1 MEKKY
6 AVLGVL
12 VLLLATTAVF
22 AGGVDAVFYPAG
34 DYTIAILTNTVGAAV
49 TGLHVEFDQEVTITN
64 KIEIGGYLPATG
76 EMTGTTF
83 DFAGGSL
90 VAAGGVELDWQPA
103 DAKPV
108 LISWLDN
115 GKPVGAPYFTSL
127 DVFGL
132 LLGQG
137 IVAMREANPEQLNA
151 LFIQFFADNKDYFEQ
166 VSQSLGMPLEQSL
179 MPIIMAAPAEGIA
192 NFFNTLVGML
202 GATSLDDVLHGDVDF
217 SALLVL
223 LGS

>member
-76 EMTGTTF
+76 ELTGTTF
-83 DFAGGSL
+83 NFAGGSL

-137 IVAMREANPEQLNA
+137 IVAMREANPEGLNA
-151 LFIQFFADNKDYFEQ
+151 LFTQFFTDNKDYFDQ

-192 NFFNTLVGML
+192 NFFSTLVGML

>member
-1 MEKKY
+1 
-6 AVLGVL
+6 
-12 VLLLATTAVF
+12 
-22 AGGVDAVFYPAG
+22 
-34 DYTIAILTNTVGAAV
+34 
-49 TGLHVEFDQEVTITN
+49 
-64 KIEIGGYLPATG
+64 
-76 EMTGTTF
+76 MTGTTC

-103 DAKPV
+103 EAKPV

-115 GKPVGAPYFTSL
+115 GKSVGAPYFTSL
-127 DVFGL
+127 DIFGR
-132 LLGQG
+132 LLGEG

-151 LFIQFFADNKDYFEQ
+151 LFSHFFADNKDYFDQ
-166 VSQSLGMPLEQSL
+166 VSHSLGMPLEQSV
-179 MPIIMAAPAEGIA
+179 MPIIMAAPAEGIT

-217 SALLVL
+217 SALLGL

>member
-1 MEKKY
+1 MEKKF

-12 VLLLATTAVF
+12 VLLLATTAAF
-22 AGGVDAVFYPAG
+22 AGGVGTAFYPAG
-34 DYTIAILTNTVGAAV
+34 DYSIVILTNTVGTAV
-49 TGLHVEFDQEVTITN
+49 TGLHVEFDKEVTITN

-76 EMTGTTF
+76 KLTGTAF

-108 LISWLDN
+108 LISWLSN

-127 DVFGL
+127 DVFGM
-132 LLGQG
+132 LLGKG
-137 IVAMREANPEQLNA
+137 IVAMREANPQQLQA
-151 LFIQFFADNKDYFEQ
+151 LFTKFFADNKDYFDQ
-166 VSQSLGMPLEQSL
+166 VSQSLGMPLQQSL

-202 GATSLDDVLHGDVDF
+202 GAKSLDDVLHGDVDF
-217 SALLVL
+217 SALMPL
-223 LGS
+223 LGQ

>member
-6 AVLGVL
+6 AILGVL
-12 VLLLATTAVF
+12 VLLLATTAAF
-22 AGGVDAVFYPAG
+22 AGGVDTAFYPAG
-34 DYTIAILTNTVGAAV
+34 DYTVAVLTNTTGAAV

-76 EMTGTTF
+76 ELTGTTF

-90 VAAGGVELDWQPA
+90 VAAGGVEIDWQPA

-115 GKPVGAPYFTSL
+115 GKPVGTPYFTSL
-127 DVFGL
+127 DVFGM

-137 IVAMREANPEQLNA
+137 IVAMREANPAQLGA
-151 LFIQFFADNKDYFEQ
+151 LFTQFFADNKDYFDE

-192 NFFNTLVGML
+192 NFFSTLVGML
-202 GATSLDDVLHGDVDF
+202 GATSLDDVLHGDVNF
-217 SALLVL
+217 SALLAL

>member
-1 MEKKY
+1 MEKKF
-6 AVLGVL
+6 AILGVL

-22 AGGVDAVFYPAG
+22 AGGVDVVFYPAG

-64 KIEIGGYLPATG
+64 KLEIGGYLPATG
-76 EMTGTTF
+76 ELTGTTF
-83 DFAGGSL
+83 NFAGGSL

-103 DAKPV
+103 DAKPI

-137 IVAMREANPEQLNA
+137 IVAMREANPAQLNEI
-151 LFIQFFADNKDYFEQ
+151 FTQFFADNKAYFEQ

-192 NFFNTLVGML
+192 NFFGTLVGML
-202 GATSLDDVLHGDVDF
+202 GATTLDDVLHGDVNF

-223 LGS
+223 LGQ

>member
-6 AVLGVL
+6 AILGVL

-76 EMTGTTF
+76 ELTGTTF
-83 DFAGGSL
+83 NFAGGSL

-137 IVAMREANPEQLNA
+137 IVAMREANPEGLNA
-151 LFIQFFADNKDYFEQ
+151 LFTQFFADNKDYFDQ

-192 NFFNTLVGML
+192 NFFSTLVGML

>member
-1 MEKKY
+1 MEKKF
-6 AVLGVL
+6 AILGVL
-12 VLLLATTAVF
+12 VLLLATTAAV
-22 AGGVDAVFYPAG
+22 AGGVDTAFYPAG
-34 DYTIAILTNTVGAAV
+34 DYTLVVLTNTTGTAV

-76 EMTGTTF
+76 ELTGTTF

-108 LISWLDN
+108 LISWLSD

-132 LLGQG
+132 LLGKG
-137 IVAMREANPEQLNA
+137 IVAMREADPEGLNA
-151 LFIQFFADNKDYFEQ
+151 LFTQFFADNKDYFDQ

-192 NFFNTLVGML
+192 NFFSTLVGML
-202 GATSLDDVLHGDVDF
+202 GATSLDDVLHGDVNF
-217 SALLVL
+217 SALMGL
-223 LGS
+223 LGQ